1 MKKNGW
7 FCFALTAVMVLPAW
21 SADEGKVYKY
31 VDKSGKVTYSQIPPT
46 DGKPAEKMD
55 AKPALQGRAGGGP
68 AYSPYDEPRSY
79 RYQESYRTSIIPAQP
94 SVTAQEQRMA
104 AVKAECERNRG
115 TDCNNPATLQY
126 LDSTSIPRRGRY

>member
-1 MKKNGW
+1 MKLNRW
-7 FCFALTAVMVLPAW
+7 FFILMAAMALPAL
-21 SADEGKVYKY
+21 SADEGKVYKH
-31 VDKSGKVTYSQIPPT
+31 VDKSGKVTYSQVPPA

-79 RYQESYRTSIIPAQP
+79 RYQEPYRPPIIPAQP
-94 SVTAQEQRMA
+94 PMTAQEQRMA